1 MKNKK
6 EVSKI
11 SGENADEICSR
22 IREES
27 SGEAEL
33 LLGKAHKE
41 SERIL
46 FEASKSA
53 LAEAGAIFSAAEKES
68 AENRE
73 RIFSTVSILKRRV
86 DLEAKGLFIADVV
99 EAVKR
104 EAESFRGNK
113 DYVQFLREA
122 VLEGIKIVDD
132 KRPQVFYSHLDEAAI
147 SQISDL
153 PVEFKKSDFGEIGVI
168 VQSQDGRLLFDN
180 RFSAR
185 LKRVYDEIYM
195 KLLKEAF

>member
-6 EVSKI
+6 EISKI
-11 SGENADEICSR
+11 SAENADEICSR

-27 SGEAEL
+27 SVEADL

-41 SERIL
+41 RERIL
-46 FEASKSA
+46 SEASKA
-53 LAEAGAIFSAAEKES
+53 ARAEAGAILVVSEKES

-73 RIFSTVSILKRRV
+73 RIFSTVSILKRRA
-86 DLEAKGLFIADVV
+86 DLEARALFIADVIEV
-99 EAVKR
+99 VKR
-104 EAESFRGNK
+104 EAESFRGDK
-113 DYVQFLREA
+113 DYVKFLREA
-122 VLEGIKIVDD
+122 VLEGIKVVDE
-132 KRPQVFYSHLDEAAI
+132 KRPQIFYSHLDEAAI

-153 PVEFKKSDFGEIGVI
+153 PVEFKKSDFSEIGVI
-168 VQSQDGRLLFDN
+168 AQSQDGRLLFDN

-185 LKRVYDEIYM
+185 LKRAYDEIYM